1 MRITG
6 IDPIVTI
13 RPRLINRRRCPA
25 RRVSGRSRPERVA
38 MEPGDAFRVHA
49 GHELSRMAM
58 RWRSTRP
65 GRPAC
70 QIVCR

>member
-13 RPRLINRRRCPA
+13 GRGGPIAADRPA
-25 RRVSGRSRPERVA
+25 RCVRGRSQPERVA
-38 MEPGDAFRVHA
+38 MEPGDGVRVHS
-49 GHELSRMAM
+49 GHELSRMGM